1 MKISRAL
8 HTLALLVSVVF
19 VLAFTVGKAYI
30 SVPGVWDAEAHQ
42 IQQIRLDP
50 LVSFEHYRVW
60 WGPWFNLLGNLAL
73 FFPVGYLAYRRSVA
87 ATTCFCLL
95 ASLSVET
102 AQYLLAAG
110 YSDMDDLIF
119 NTAGGF
125 FGAYAARL
133 HKSPT
138 TVWMFIACAVVILV
152 PYFALGV
159 APR

>member
-8 HTLALLVSVVF
+8 HTLALLVSVLF

-30 SVPGVWDAEAHQ
+30 SVPGVWDAEVHQ
-42 IQQIRLDP
+42 IRQIRLDP

-60 WGPWFNLLGNLAL
+60 WGPWFNLVGNLAL

-87 ATTCFCLL
+87 ATTCFCLI
-95 ASLSVET
+95 ASLSVEA

-110 YSDMDDLIF
+110 YSDMDDLVF
-119 NTAGGF
+119 NTAGGLL
-125 FGAYAARL
+125 GAYAARL

-138 TVWMFIACAVVILV
+138 TVWLCIACAVVILV
-152 PYFALGV
+152 PYVALGSP
-159 APR
+159 AR